1 MTKNL
6 QQAERLHNHIVSE
19 HSGCLRRQPAI
30 VAGRASKTFLVLYPI
45 ALPIPDRGCV
55 ILSFECPAEVVLI
68 RKTGLLADFCNLK
81 IRGSQQ
87 YFCHGKPLQIDI
99 IFDPDSKFRVKYAV
113 QGTFANRKLLT
124 KRFHTK
130 IGRKV
135 LVNILQDLLQER
147 SCFLQNDMFGPDVL
161 DQHLND
167 LSGTGDLLLSEK
179 FHVSVI
185 CPKQSGI
192 GVQILHMVE
201 DLTEGGLCFSAYK
214 HLSEDQEADRNA
226 VVKHGKGS
234 VGQPRVTGMRNRT
247 FLFQTFPH
255 QLPVGFSAPFRSARK

>member
-19 HSGCLRRQPAI
+19 HSGCLRLQPAI

-68 RKTGLLADFCNLK
+68 RKTGLLADFCNRK

-87 YFCHGKPLQIDI
+87 HFCHGKPLQIDI

-135 LVNILQDLLQER
+135 LVNIL
-147 SCFLQNDMFGPDVL
+147 
-161 DQHLND
+161 
-167 LSGTGDLLLSEK
+167 
-179 FHVSVI
+179 
-185 CPKQSGI
+185 
-192 GVQILHMVE
+192 
-201 DLTEGGLCFSAYK
+201 
-214 HLSEDQEADRNA
+214 
-226 VVKHGKGS
+226 
-234 VGQPRVTGMRNRT
+234 
-247 FLFQTFPH
+247 
-255 QLPVGFSAPFRSARK
+255 